1 MLLSITHKPFNIV
14 KVIMARRYS
23 SVFTDDDL
31 QEINTQKVKLHL
43 DYKGLGSK
51 SSSYVLYLEQ

>member
-1 MLLSITHKPFNIV
+1 
-14 KVIMARRYS
+14 MARRYS
-23 SVFTDDDL
+23 NVFTDDDL
-31 QEINTQKVKLHL
+31 EEINTQKVKLHL